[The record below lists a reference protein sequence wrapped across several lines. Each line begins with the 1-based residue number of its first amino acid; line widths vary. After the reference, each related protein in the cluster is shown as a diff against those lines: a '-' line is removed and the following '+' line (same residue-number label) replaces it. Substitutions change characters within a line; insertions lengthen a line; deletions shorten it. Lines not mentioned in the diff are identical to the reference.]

1 MRETVMEK
9 KQVLEILKN
18 VYDPDY
24 RDKSIVELGLVNEQ
38 DIKIT
43 DNGLEI
49 EYRVTA
55 PLCHFSSAIGVMI
68 QYALEK
74 KLNQHI
80 QVRIKGEHK
89 QTQLVNEILGDE
101 DKRKDLLKKL
111 EAYGILQHCVRI

>member
-1 MRETVMEK
+1 MEK

-55 PLCHFSSAIGVMI
+55 PLCPFSSAIGVMI

-74 KLNQHI
+74 KLNQPI
-80 QVRIKGEHK
+80 QVRMKGEHK